1 MNAIEILNK
10 ELAGKSLVMYAP
22 EINGEVIESL
32 KSFTDFTDRGFK
44 SFRRYFVIN
53 SIEDSTP
60 KDRAYQ
66 NSHFIIVLGNGERI
80 PMFSFTKFEILQNE

>member
-10 ELAGKSLVMYAP
+10 ELAGKRLVMYVP
-22 EINGEVIESL
+22 EIKGEVIESL
-32 KSFTDFTDRGFK
+32 KSFTDFTDRGYDSHKRF
-44 SFRRYFVIN
+44 FVIH

-80 PMFSFTKFEILQNE
+80 PMFSFTKFEVL